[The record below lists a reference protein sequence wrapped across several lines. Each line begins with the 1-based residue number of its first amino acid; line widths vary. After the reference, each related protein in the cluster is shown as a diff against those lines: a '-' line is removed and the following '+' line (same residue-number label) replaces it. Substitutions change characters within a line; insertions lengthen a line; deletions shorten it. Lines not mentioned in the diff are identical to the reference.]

1 MAKVHGIFCL
11 EADWFGLVRP
21 MSMKPILDLLHGS
34 DAKIPY
40 VLRDVATRAEIEFYL
55 RRSFQARYQAFD
67 LMWFAIHS
75 RPGELLPGDMRVPL
89 ERISIDALETLLA
102 GKCAGRILHF
112 SGCRFLRLPR
122 ARIDAFLRRTRALC
136 VSGFT
141 EEVPWLE
148 ATIFESYWIA
158 LLHYETRTRSGVR
171 SAVRL
176 MRREQGALCRK
187 FGFTIRVRG

>member
-1 MAKVHGIFCL
+1 MPKVPGVFCL

-21 MSMKPILDLLHGS
+21 MSMKPVLDLLHGS
-34 DAKIPY
+34 DARIPY

-55 RRSFQARYQAFD
+55 RRAFQARYESFD

-89 ERISIDALETLLA
+89 ERISLDALEDLLS

-122 ARIDAFLRRTRALC
+122 ARIDRFLRRTRALC

-148 ATIFESYWIA
+148 ATIFESYWIS
-158 LLHYETRTRSGVR
+158 LLHYEARSQSGVR
-171 SAVRL
+171 RAIRL
-176 MRREQGALCRK
+176 MRREQGPLSKK
-187 FGFTIRVRG
+187 FGFTMRVRA

>member
-1 MAKVHGIFCL
+1 MAKTPGVFCL

-21 MSMKPILDLLHGS
+21 MSMKPALDLLHGS

-55 RRSFQARYQAFD
+55 RRSFQARYDTFD

-89 ERISIDALETLLA
+89 ERITINTLEDLLD
-102 GKCAGRILHF
+102 GKCEGRILHF
-112 SGCRFLRLPR
+112 SGCRFLRLSR
-122 ARIDAFLRRTRALC
+122 SRIDQFMRRTRALC

-148 ATIFESYWIA
+148 ATIFELYWITQ
-158 LLHYETRTRSGVR
+158 LHYEARTKAGVR
-171 SAVRL
+171 GVVRL
-176 MRREQGALCRK
+176 MRREQGALCKK
-187 FGFTIRVRG
+187 FGFTMRVRA